1 MADQTLAKYVN
12 ELHILTMLRTQGAA
26 SRADIA
32 RRLLV
37 TPATITR
44 LISKLAER
52 ELVREIHDPIQ
63 KAATREP
70 GRPGVNIALNP
81 NGAFFL
87 GVEIGVEIL
96 RFTLL
101 DLAASVVMSSES
113 LVLRKITP
121 AEAVRAIADHVAKL
135 ERSTRFRGK
144 IRSAG
149 VTVPGLVTS
158 EGFIV
163 YLPILGWKNVNLL
176 EMLGKAT
183 KLPCLVEN
191 NANAAA
197 FGSVY
202 TQPSL
207 PSTCTIFLK
216 LGTGCGGAAIINGRL
231 LRGANGMAGEF
242 GHIRMTEHGHR
253 CSCNQVGC
261 LESWVNL
268 AALARSFR
276 GTDRL
281 NRAKYAALPTA
292 VVAAAEA
299 GDPAALAAIDSF
311 SHYLSLGI
319 ISLVN
324 IFNPTTI
331 MLGGVMRP
339 VTEWGLEAIQAQVA
353 NGIVPGIKIPEVR
366 LSLLGNYEC
375 AVGAAALA
383 HHHAFDISKVDLSS
397 QALLR

>member
-32 RRLLV
+32 RHLSV

-52 ELVREIHDPIQ
+52 ELVREIHEPI
-63 KAATREP
+63 KKGITREP
-70 GRPGVNIALNP
+70 GRPGINIALNP
-81 NGAFFL
+81 DGAYFL
-87 GVEIGVEIL
+87 GIEIGVEIL

-113 LVLRKITP
+113 LVPKKITP

-135 ERSTRFRGK
+135 ERSARFRGK

-149 VTVPGLVTS
+149 VTVPGLVNS

-176 EMLGKAT
+176 EILGRAT

-216 LGTGCGGAAIINGRL
+216 LGTGCGGAAIVNGRL
-231 LRGANGMAGEF
+231 LRGATGMAGEL

-268 AALARSFR
+268 AALARSFY

-281 NRAKYAALPTA
+281 GRAKYAALPNA

-299 GDPAALAAIDSF
+299 GDHAALTAIDSF
-311 SHYLSLGI
+311 AHYLSLGI

-331 MLGGVMRP
+331 MLGGIMRP
-339 VTEWGLEAIQAQVA
+339 ITERALETIQARVA
-353 NGIVPGIKIPEVR
+353 GGVVPGIEIPDVR
-366 LSLLGNYEC
+366 LSLLGNSEC

-383 HHHAFDISKVDLSS
+383 HHHAFDISKVDLAS
-397 QALLR
+397 QTLLR